1 MNKIFTACLIGIA
14 LLCGFTS
21 LHAQQEAS
29 KTNQVYRAT
38 PTKINDLVH
47 TKLDVSFDYAKRYL
61 YGKAWLTLTPHF
73 YPTDTLTLDAKGM
86 DIKSVA
92 LVGAKANTPL
102 KYTYDNEQLF
112 VQLNKKYTRNEKYT
126 IYIAYTAKPDE
137 LKVKGSA
144 AITDAKGLYF
154 INPDG
159 TIKDKPIEIWT
170 QGETEASSAW
180 FPTIDKPN
188 QKTTA
193 EIAVTVQSKYTTLS
207 NGKLVLQKNNANGT
221 RTDVWKMDQ
230 PHSPYLFMMAVGP
243 FQVYKDTWK
252 GKEVS
257 YYLEPK
263 YAPYAK
269 QIFGKTPEMMTFYS
283 NILGVDYPWVKYAQ
297 VVARDYVS
305 GAMENTS
312 ATLHGEH
319 VQKTPRELI
328 DANEQGTIAHELF
341 HQWFGD
347 YVTAESWSNLT
358 MNESFATFGEV
369 IWHGHDEGKDA
380 EDESRYSKL
389 TTYLAGLKNG
399 ESPVLARY
407 YYNDKED
414 MFDNVSYSKGSIIL
428 YALKNLL
435 GDDAFYK
442 GLNLYLRTNA
452 YKNGEPHQL
461 RLALEEVSGRDLLPY
476 FNQWYYAG
484 GHPILDVKYDYK
496 DGNAVID
503 VEQVQ
508 SADVQ
513 TFTLPLKVDL
523 YVGGQK
529 ISREITINSRK
540 QSFSFPVSA
549 KPDLIDLDADKILV
563 GQIKDNKTLDNY
575 IFQYNNAPSYANRI
589 RAIEQAAFNN
599 GKEKAAQQLLFK
611 ALDDKNATLR
621 AMALKGFNLKDEQIR
636 AFAGEKI
643 AALAQHDKNSNVR
656 AVAIARLAMSGDKAY
671 VPVFR
676 NGLKEQSYKVIGAS
690 LQAMNMI
697 EPTALGPIVAGLDQE
712 TKDHV
717 PSQLAQIY
725 ASLGDDSFHPFY
737 LNIANTGNINALAS
751 VVMAYSNYL
760 VKNKNPKITQ
770 EGAQAIVNG
779 MNRTKLGQY
788 YGKQFVQVFTT
799 AEQTKIK
806 EAENASGEAKD
817 NLLKQAAY
825 FKAAAAELNK

>member
-1 MNKIFTACLIGIA
+1 MKKHFIAGLMGAALICSFTVAN
-14 LLCGFTS
+14 
-21 LHAQQEAS
+21 AQQEAPKVS
-29 KTNQVYRAT
+29 QVYRVT

-47 TKLDVSFDYAKRYL
+47 TKLDVSFDYAKRHL
-61 YGKAWLTLTPHF
+61 NGKAWLTLTPHF
-73 YPTDTLTLDAKGM
+73 YTTDSLTLDAKGM

-102 KYTYDNEQLF
+102 KFTYDNEQLF
-112 VQLNKKYTRNEKYT
+112 IQLNKKYTRNEKYT

-137 LKVKGSA
+137 LKTKGSA

-159 TIKDKPIEIWT
+159 AIKDKPIEIWT

-193 EIAVTVQSKYTTLS
+193 EIAMTVEAKYTTLS
-207 NGKLVLQKNNANGT
+207 NGKLVSQKANANGT

-243 FQVYKDTWK
+243 FKITKDTWK

-263 YAPYAK
+263 YAPYAR
-269 QIFGKTPEMMTFYS
+269 QIFGKTPQMMTFYS
-283 NILGVDYPWVKYAQ
+283 NLLGVDYPWSKYAQ

-328 DANEQGTIAHELF
+328 DANEEGTIAHELF

-369 IWHGHDEGKDA
+369 LWHGQDEGKDA

-399 ESPVLARY
+399 ESPVLARF

-435 GDDAFYK
+435 GDEAFFK

-496 DGNAVID
+496 DGKATID
-503 VEQVQ
+503 VKQ
-508 SADVQ
+508 SQSPDVQ
-513 TFTLPLKVDL
+513 TFILPLKVDL

-529 ISREITINSRK
+529 ISKEILINSRE

-549 KPDLIDLDADKILV
+549 KPDLIDLDVDKILV
-563 GQIKDNKTLDNY
+563 GQIRDNKTLDNY
-575 IFQYNNAPSYANRI
+575 IYQYSYAPTYVNRVK
-589 RAIEQAAFNN
+589 AIEQATFNN
-599 GKEKAAQQLLFK
+599 KEKAAQQLLLK
-611 ALDDKNATLR
+611 ALDDKSATLR
-621 AMALKGFNLKDEQIR
+621 AMALKGFNLKDEQLK

-643 AALAQHDKNSNVR
+643 AALAKNDKNSNVR

-690 LQAMNMI
+690 LQAMNMV
-697 EPTALGPIVAGLDQE
+697 EPSSLSEIVAGLDQD
-712 TKDHV
+712 TKDHL
-717 PSQLAQIY
+717 PTQLAQIY
-725 ASLGDDSFHPFY
+725 ASLGDDGFHPFF
-737 LNIANTGNINALAS
+737 LNIANTGNINALAG
-751 VVMAYSNYL
+751 VVMSYSNYL

-770 EGAQAIVNG
+770 EGVQTIITN
-779 MNRTKLGQY
+779 MNRTKLTQY
-788 YGKQFVQVFTT
+788 FGGQFVQVFTT
-799 AEQTKIK
+799 AEQTKLK
-806 EAENASGEAKD
+806 EAESASGDAKD

-825 FKAAAAELNK
+825 FKAGAAELKK

>member
-1 MNKIFTACLIGIA
+1 MIKSVITKVLFLTLVFVAVQIN
-14 LLCGFTS
+14 
-21 LHAQQEAS
+21 AQETKVNS
-29 KTNQVYRAT
+29 TYRVT

-61 YGKAWLTLTPHF
+61 NGKAWLTLTPHF
-73 YPTDTLTLDAKGM
+73 YTTDSLTLDAKGM
-86 DIKSVA
+86 DIKTVA
-92 LVGAKANTPL
+92 LAGAKSNTPL
-102 KYTYDNEQLF
+102 KFTYDNEQLF
-112 VQLNKKYTRNEKYT
+112 IQLNKKYTRNEKYT

-137 LKVKGSA
+137 LKAKGSA

-159 TIKDKPIEIWT
+159 AIKDKPIEIWT

-193 EIAVTVQSKYTTLS
+193 EIAMTVEAKYTTLS
-207 NGKLVLQKNNANGT
+207 NGKLVSQKPNANGT

-243 FQVYKDTWK
+243 FKITKDTWK

-263 YAPYAK
+263 YAPYAR
-269 QIFGKTPEMMTFYS
+269 QIFGRTPEMMTFYS
-283 NILGVDYPWVKYAQ
+283 NLLGVDYPWSKYAQ

-328 DANEQGTIAHELF
+328 DANEEGTIAHELF

-369 IWHGHDEGKDA
+369 LWHGHDEGKDA

-399 ESPVLARY
+399 ESPVLARF

-435 GDDAFYK
+435 GDDAFFK

-496 DGNAVID
+496 DSKATID
-503 VEQVQ
+503 VKQ
-508 SADVQ
+508 SQSPDVQ

-529 ISREITINSRK
+529 ISKEILINSRE

-549 KPDLIDLDADKILV
+549 KPDLIDLDVDKILV
-563 GQIKDNKTLDNY
+563 GQIRDNRTLDNY
-575 IFQYNNAPSYANRI
+575 IYQYNYAPTYVNRI
-589 RAIEQAAFNN
+589 KAIEQATFNN
-599 GKEKAAQQLLFK
+599 KEKVAQQLLLK
-611 ALDDKNATLR
+611 ALDDKSATLR
-621 AMALKGFNLKDEQIR
+621 AMSLKGFNLKDEQIK
-636 AFAGEKI
+636 ALAGEKI
-643 AALAQHDKNSNVR
+643 ATLAKNDKNSNVR

-690 LQAMNMI
+690 LQAMNMV
-697 EPTALGPIVAGLDQE
+697 EPSSLSEIVAGLDQD
-712 TKDHV
+712 TKDHL
-717 PSQLAQIY
+717 PTQLAQIY
-725 ASLGDDSFHPFY
+725 ASLGDDSFHPFF
-737 LNIANTGNINALAS
+737 LNIANTGNINALAG
-751 VVMAYSNYL
+751 VVMSYSNYL
-760 VKNKNPKITQ
+760 VKNKKPKTTQ
-770 EGAQAIVNG
+770 EGVQAIVNG
-779 MNRTKLGQY
+779 MNRTKLTQY
-788 YGKQFVQVFTT
+788 FGGQFVQVFTT
-799 AEQTKIK
+799 AEQTKLK
-806 EAENASGEAKD
+806 EAENATGDAKE

-825 FKAAAAELNK
+825 FKAGAADLKK

>member
-1 MNKIFTACLIGIA
+1 MKKQIIAGVMAMA
-14 LLCGFTS
+14 LLGSFTLAS
-21 LHAQQEAS
+21 AQQEAP
-29 KTNQVYRAT
+29 KVNQTYRAT

-47 TKLDVSFDYAKRYL
+47 TKLDVSFDYAKRHL
-61 YGKAWLTLTPHF
+61 NGKAWLTLVPHF
-73 YPTDTLTLDAKGM
+73 YATDSLTLDAKGM
-86 DIKSVA
+86 DVKSVA

-159 TIKDKPIEIWT
+159 TDKNKPTEIWT

-193 EIAVTVQSKYTTLS
+193 EIAMTVEGKYTTLS
-207 NGKLVLQKNNANGT
+207 NGKLISQKANANGT

-243 FQVYKDTWK
+243 FKITKDTWK

-328 DANEQGTIAHELF
+328 DANEEGTIAHELF

-369 IWHGHDEGKDA
+369 LWHGHDEGKDA
-380 EDESRYSKL
+380 EDESRYGKL
-389 TTYLAGLKNG
+389 TSYLGSTKNG
-399 ESPVLARY
+399 ESPVLARH

-414 MFDNVSYSKGSIIL
+414 MFDNISYSKGSIIL
-428 YALKNLL
+428 YALKNQL
-435 GDDAFYK
+435 GDDAFFK

-496 DGNAVID
+496 DGNAVIE
-503 VEQVQ
+503 VKQTQ
-508 SADVQ
+508 AADVQ
-513 TFTLPLKVDL
+513 TFILPLKIDI
-523 YVGGQK
+523 YAGGQK
-529 ISREITINSRK
+529 ISKEITINSRE

-549 KPDLIDLDADKILV
+549 KPELIDLDVDKILV
-563 GQIKDNKTLDNY
+563 GQIKDNKTLENY
-575 IFQYNNAPSYANRI
+575 IFQYSNAPSYANRLK
-589 RAIEQAAFNN
+589 AIEQATFNN
-599 GKEKAAQQLLFK
+599 KEKAAQQLLLK

-621 AMALKGFNLKDEQIR
+621 AMALKGFNLKEEQIK
-636 AFAGEKI
+636 AMAGEKI
-643 AALAQHDKNSNVR
+643 AALAKNDKNSNVR
-656 AVAIARLAMSGDKAY
+656 SVAIARLAMSGDKAY
-671 VPVFR
+671 VPIFQ
-676 NGLKEQSYKVIGAS
+676 NGLKEQSYKVIGTS
-690 LQAMNMI
+690 LQAMNMV
-697 EPTALGPIVAGLDQE
+697 EPSSLGPIVAGLDQD
-712 TKDHV
+712 TKDHL

-725 ASLGDDSFHPFY
+725 AALGDDSFHPFY
-737 LNIANTGNINALAS
+737 LNIANTGSINALAS

-779 MNRTKLGQY
+779 MNRTKLAQY

-799 AEQTKIK
+799 AEQTKMK
-806 EAENASGEAKD
+806 EAESAIGDAKD